1 MAIPDPEAL
10 DDAQRERR
18 ARIVDAAIAMMLTT
32 EYERI
37 QMRDVTAAAG
47 VALGTTYRYFASKDH
62 LMSEAVLV
70 WAERFPAQPP
80 PVGGAS
86 RDRLKLAFKLAVR
99 AFEPHPTA
107 YGAVSILQAS
117 NDPLAAANYAA
128 FASRQV
134 ESFERFIPRVRPDR
148 RARIV
153 LVMGA
158 VLDTQLRSWAL
169 GRIPISQVHRA
180 LDDAADLL
188 MGE

>member
-1 MAIPDPEAL
+1 MAIPDPATL
-10 DDAQRERR
+10 DEAQRERR
-18 ARIVDAAIAMMLTT
+18 ARIVDAAVALMLTT

-37 QMRDVTAAAG
+37 QMRDITAAAG

-62 LMSEAVLV
+62 LMSEAVLA
-70 WAERFPAQPP
+70 WADGFPTEPP
-80 PVGGAS
+80 PTGGTS

-107 YGAVSILQAS
+107 YGAVSILQGS
-117 NDPLAAANYAA
+117 TDPHAAAGYAA

-134 ESFERFIPRVRPDR
+134 ESFERFIPRVRPER

-158 VLDTQLRSWAL
+158 VLDTQLRSWSL
-169 GRIPISQVHRA
+169 GRVPIAEVHRA

-188 MGE
+188 MGD